1 MTTLRF
7 LILLIFGIL
16 ISIHDIRTRKIPNAS
31 LGIFA
36 IASLAIYLRAP
47 GQILSALL
55 SATIV
60 AILLLPVLFFRRD
73 SESGI
78 GGGDIKLIIVLTLL
92 LGKGGALIAA
102 LIVALFV
109 AGFQIGLLSLIR
121 RRFTRTLAFAPAL
134 FLGALLA
141 VN

>member
-121 RRFTRTLAFAPAL
+121 RRFARTLAFAPAL

-141 VN
+141 IN

>member
-141 VN
+141 IN

>member
-55 SATIV
+55 SVAIV
-60 AILLLPVLFFRRD
+60 AILLLPILFFRRD

-78 GGGDIKLIIVLTLL
+78 GGGDIKLIIVLALL

-141 VN
+141 IN

>member
-47 GQILSALL
+47 SQILSALL
-55 SATIV
+55 SAAIV
-60 AILLLPVLFFRRD
+60 AILLLPILFFRRD

-121 RRFTRTLAFAPAL
+121 RRFARTLAFAPAL

-141 VN
+141 IN

>member
-60 AILLLPVLFFRRD
+60 AILLLPILFFRRD

-121 RRFTRTLAFAPAL
+121 RRFARTLAFAPAL

-141 VN
+141 IN

>member
-16 ISIHDIRTRKIPNAS
+16 ISIHDIRTRKIPNSS

-55 SATIV
+55 SAAIV
-60 AILLLPVLFFRRD
+60 AILLLPILFFRRD

-78 GGGDIKLIIVLTLL
+78 GGGDIKLIIVLALL

-121 RRFTRTLAFAPAL
+121 RRFARTLAFAPAL

-141 VN
+141 IN

>member
-55 SATIV
+55 SAAIV
-60 AILLLPVLFFRRD
+60 AILLLPILFFRRD

-109 AGFQIGLLSLIR
+109 AGFQMGLLSLIR
-121 RRFTRTLAFAPAL
+121 RRFARTLAFAPAL

-141 VN
+141 IN

>member
-55 SATIV
+55 SAAIV
-60 AILLLPVLFFRRD
+60 AILLLPILFFRRD

-78 GGGDIKLIIVLTLL
+78 GGGDIKLIIVLALL

-121 RRFTRTLAFAPAL
+121 RRFARTLAFAPAL

-141 VN
+141 IN

>member
-55 SATIV
+55 SAAIV
-60 AILLLPVLFFRRD
+60 AILLLPILFFRRD

-121 RRFTRTLAFAPAL
+121 RRFARTLAFAPAL

-141 VN
+141 IN

>member
-134 FLGALLA
+134 FIGALLA
-141 VN
+141 IN